1 MRSCRCS
8 TLLKCD
14 VDGFSLAVKV
24 KTFSSREEGGSSSSP
39 KSSSGS
45 ALMDIDV
52 VKVVDIARMPP
63 QSMVDMTKG
72 LIGMSSDF
80 LALSLCDIRAH
91 VSRSESESRESESG
105 AVKQLNT
112 FHRKLFAMDSMAL
125 CQVSGSIVD
134 AIRGPRMTTRH
145 AILVP
150 NGALQSL
157 LYLDADLDR
166 DPSSPTLYS
175 LWKTHTRSSLP
186 RTKSNGGSEASEPTA
201 KANPA
206 TTKAE
211 KASLVKRK
219 SQSFNFS
226 SSSTTKTLFKPSGP
240 SEDQLRSL
248 EELQMQDT
256 SFDGGDNMSVTS
268 TQSMPSKP
276 LHSEPNMAVISSV
289 ESDRTVV
296 PVYEGEEESNLFPAL
311 QPSPRRTFSNS
322 STEMKV
328 DDSVYQV
335 NRLTLQDNSNSLL
348 GSSNLDFY
356 ISATGEESYL
366 LNQQSLQAQ
375 HQQEDVVSFQSPA
388 KEASGTGVRIFSFIS
403 SSLQQGQT
411 KEENRIAKR
420 LDYAED
426 CSSSSSSS
434 LLAKGADDMPPPMT
448 VDLGHNDGS
457 NLTYSPMSSQ
467 GAAPLPLQSEMEEA
481 SLPSS
486 QESAPHTP
494 VNNQKEVSK
503 PKHKSVFTEE
513 ELASRR
519 EVLQPL
525 LNVFSTA
532 LTALPDAISQELVD
546 MIADCFILGGTNPII
561 CGKNMAKLC
570 CIEPTSS
577 SSCSP
582 SSSNKTGAKGKKRVP
597 ASYEIVFT
605 ALEAVITDR
614 SVKDAVS
621 LVAVCQLCLV
631 YLFFIIEVLS
641 FSLSQPTS
649 KSKASQS
656 NRKKLI
662 KTVQEKLSN
671 GFDRLLLTTANPVLV
686 DSSIPLVNL
695 ACLKN
700 FLTGETVAAMSSKY
714 AIYQTYRQD
723 QFHATRS
730 RNLLLSPTTSSIR
743 KNGININRHLDLV
756 VSFIRM
762 MYIPDMT
769 ASSNPL
775 IEAIGSVVNEYDFV
789 LQATKESPI
798 KNSEEREKEEIATR
812 QISRR
817 QQKTFEELGKVLGKR
832 KANDSES
839 VSDSANEVLRSNA
852 VAAAISEPMN
862 DNAKTSAS
870 TAAQH
875 KSILKTV
882 KGTVSHRSSMKTQL
896 KQTVV
901 TINKPINTSHLV
913 ASKSTA
919 ESKGDCE
926 KHVGPSLTASEG
938 CSGYNLRRG
947 GLSSPAPLSKSARS
961 TLLQSPLEFTPVKR
975 GRTSQVVYGT
985 PMDSEGTEK
994 ENTGR
999 LTRSSQKQLDMFASP
1014 VKTPLFH

>member
-1 MRSCRCS
+1 
-8 TLLKCD
+8 
-14 VDGFSLAVKV
+14 
-24 KTFSSREEGGSSSSP
+24 
-39 KSSSGS
+39 
-45 ALMDIDV
+45 
-52 VKVVDIARMPP
+52 
-63 QSMVDMTKG
+63 
-72 LIGMSSDF
+72 
-80 LALSLCDIRAH
+80 
-91 VSRSESESRESESG
+91 
-105 AVKQLNT
+105 
-112 FHRKLFAMDSMAL
+112 MDSMAL

-134 AIRGPRMTTRH
+134 ANKGPRMTTRH

-166 DPSSPTLYS
+166 DPSLPTLYS
-175 LWKTHTRSSLP
+175 LWKTHTRSTLS

-201 KANPA
+201 KANTA
-206 TTKAE
+206 
-211 KASLVKRK
+211 KASSLGKRK

-226 SSSTTKTLFKPSGP
+226 SSSTAKPLFKPSGP

-248 EELQMQDT
+248 EELQMQDM

-276 LHSEPNMAVISSV
+276 LHFEPNLAVISSV

-296 PVYEGEEESNLFPAL
+296 PAYEGEEESNLFPAL
-311 QPSPRRTFSNS
+311 QQSSFSNC

-366 LNQQSLQAQ
+366 LNQQQTEQQQSLSQSLSLPQ
-375 HQQEDVVSFQSPA
+375 LRQEDVVSFHSPT
-388 KEASGTGVRIFSFIS
+388 KETSNTGVRIFSFIS

-420 LDYAED
+420 LDYAEE

-434 LLAKGADDMPPPMT
+434 SSSLQAKGDDDMPPPVTMS
-448 VDLGHNDGS
+448 LGLNDGS

-467 GAAPLPLQSEMEEA
+467 SAAPFPLQSEMEET
-481 SLPSS
+481 SLLPSS
-486 QESAPHTP
+486 QESVPHTP
-494 VNNQKEVSK
+494 VNNNNNSNNSEKEISK
-503 PKHKSVFTEE
+503 PKHKSVFKEE

-525 LNVFSTA
+525 LNVFGTA
-532 LTALPDAISQELVD
+532 LTSLSDTIVCQELVD
-546 MIADCFILGGTNPII
+546 MIAACLILGETNAII
-561 CGKNMAKLC
+561 CAKSMAKLC
-570 CIEPTSS
+570 CMEPTSS
-577 SSCSP
+577 SSSLASP
-582 SSSNKTGAKGKKRVP
+582 SPSLITVNKSNAKGKRRSPP
-597 ASYEIVFT
+597 AAYETVLT

-614 SVKDAVS
+614 SGKDVIS

-649 KSKASQS
+649 KSKTSQS

-662 KTVQEKLSN
+662 KTMQEKLSN

-686 DSSIPLVNL
+686 DSSMPLANL
-695 ACLKN
+695 ACLKDC
-700 FLTGETVAAMSSKY
+700 LTGETVATMSSKY
-714 AIYQTYRQD
+714 SIYQTYRQD

-798 KNSEEREKEEIATR
+798 KNNEEREKDEIATR
-812 QISRR
+812 QICRR

-832 KANDSES
+832 KASDTESLSDS
-839 VSDSANEVLRSNA
+839 VSGAPRSNA
-852 VAAAISEPMN
+852 VAAISGPMD
-862 DNAKTSAS
+862 DNAKTIAN
-870 TAAQH
+870 TAPQH

-882 KGTVSHRSSMKTQL
+882 KGTVSHRSSMKTHL

-919 ESKGDCE
+919 EGKEECE
-926 KHVGPSLTASEG
+926 KHVGPSLAAGEG

-961 TLLQSPLEFTPVKR
+961 TVLQSPLEFTPVKR

-999 LTRSSQKQLDMFASP
+999 VTRSAQKQLDMFASP